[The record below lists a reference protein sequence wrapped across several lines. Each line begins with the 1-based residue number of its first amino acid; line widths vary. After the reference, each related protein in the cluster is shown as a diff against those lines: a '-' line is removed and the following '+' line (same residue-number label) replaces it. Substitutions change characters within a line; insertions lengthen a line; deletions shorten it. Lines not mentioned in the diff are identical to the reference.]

1 MKNRTFR
8 KADKIGRR
16 RRRGAARLFVLGA
29 AFMASTSTTAFARQS
44 PAIAS
49 QETRATQFSIAPGPL
64 ADLLERFE
72 QASGVKVTLAIESLG
87 AIQSPG
93 VSGLY
98 TVEEALQQL
107 VAGTSLAV
115 RFTAPRVALL
125 DIQAQSE
132 SVQVSAR
139 LPGVQSPKYQVPMRD
154 IAQTIAVIPRAVM
167 EEQGATTLSDA
178 LRNVPGITLQAGE
191 GGGSSNT
198 AGDMFNMRGFN
209 ASNSLFVDGV
219 RDDGLISRDVFNL
232 EQVEVFLGPTGSD
245 IGRGTAAGYVNMT
258 TKAPHAGA
266 AYSAAYS
273 TGTAAQSRLSADVNW
288 GRPIDHPGSW
298 ASRSAFRLNMLWQD
312 SGVPGRDEV
321 TLESRAVAPSLALG
335 VGTSTRVMLGAQ
347 IMRQDNLPDY
357 GIPGAAWEEPLTAAS
372 APAPQPVDQSNY
384 YGSTG
389 YDYDKGRQNSYTARI
404 EHDVNRNLTLR
415 NQARYNKT
423 DREAVIST
431 VQNVAAY
438 NPATNLVTVARQ
450 GNERENSVVSN
461 QTNVTGRFATGG
473 LRHATNVG
481 LEITSEEQFAPT
493 LTGMGTRAPVDIF
506 HPNPRD
512 PIIGYAPARTLA
524 FSRGE
529 WRTLAVYGF
538 DSVELNDKWQV
549 SGGLR
554 WEYYDTDFE
563 SKDAAG
569 LTTAQL
575 EGSDGLVSGKASVLF
590 RINAAGNAYVS
601 YGTSVTPP
609 GNANFALSTQPNNQ
623 NNPNVD
629 PQESTNFEIGSK
641 WEFGNGRLSLN
652 GAVFRTENTNVIF
665 TVDATAVPPIY
676 NQDDGQLVKGVSFGA
691 MGRITD
697 RWDLLANVG
706 YLDSEQQSQSVVN
719 NGKRLTLTP
728 EWATSIWTTYRFP
741 IGLSV
746 GGGVRHTD
754 DVWINAANT
763 IASPGYHVVDA
774 LAEYAVNS
782 HLSLRLNIYNLT
794 DESYIRNVNNNGGRY
809 NPGHPRSALLTS
821 HVKF

>member
-8 KADKIGRR
+8 KADKKSRR

-29 AFMASTSTTAFARQS
+29 AFMASTSTTAFATQS
-44 PAIAS
+44 QAIAS
-49 QETRATQFSIAPGPL
+49 QETRAQFSIAPGPL

-72 QASGVKVTLAIESLG
+72 QASGVKVTLAMESLG

-139 LPGVQSPKYQVPMRD
+139 LPGVQSPKYQVPLRD

-258 TKAPHAGA
+258 TKAPHAGP

-288 GRPIDHPGSW
+288 GRPMDHPGSW
-298 ASRSAFRLNMLWQD
+298 GSRSAFRLNMLWQD
-312 SGVPGRDEV
+312 SRVPGRDEV

-357 GIPGAAWEEPLTAAS
+357 GIPGAAWEQPLTAAS
-372 APAPQPVDQSNY
+372 ALAPQPVDQSNY

-493 LTGMGTRAPVDIF
+493 LTGMGTRAAVDIF

-529 WRTLAVYGF
+529 SRTLAVYAF
-538 DSVELNDKWQV
+538 DSVELNDRWQV

-554 WEYYDTDFE
+554 WEYYATDFE

-575 EGSDGLVSGKASVLF
+575 EGADGLVSGKASVLF

-609 GNANFALSTQPNNQ
+609 GNANFALSAQPNNP

-665 TVDATAVPPIY
+665 TVDAVAVPPIY

-754 DVWINAANT
+754 DVWINVANT

-794 DESYIRNVNNNGGRY
+794 DETYIRNVNNNGGRY